1 MPQGRS
7 LAESL
12 RVGLDLE
19 VRELTMVRI
28 GRHDVST
35 STTPFPD
42 AGPPADPTARGAS
55 TSQPAVL
62 TFVDFK
68 APDELAEEL
77 AGALAAAL
85 LAEDGWWAD
94 FVVDDEHVAVFAG
107 RVFRYRLGDRVGR
120 DEAVEYG
127 LAMGTPRH
135 QLDWGE

>member
-1 MPQGRS
+1 MLQGRL

-19 VRELTMVRI
+19 VRDLTVVRI

-35 STTPFPD
+35 STIPFPD
-42 AGPPADPTARGAS
+42 AGPPADPAAGGAS
-55 TSQPAVL
+55 TSQPTVW
-62 TFVDFK
+62 TFVDFQ
-68 APDELAEEL
+68 APDGLAEEL

-85 LAEDGWWAD
+85 LAEDGWCAD
-94 FVVDDEHVAVFAG
+94 FVVDDEHAVVFA
-107 RVFRYRLGDRVGR
+107 RSVFRYRLGDRVGR